1 MDFSTLSKSKHIYL
15 KNKSKYKNILN
26 RTPFSLKT
34 ENTHGF
40 DNFDPK
46 KINQEENLKIDKQT
60 TFENENQFGNYMTP
74 NTINN
79 KINIVTNKDIVF
91 DENKNFK
98 NEQQHERKKL
108 SKLPMNMISEMVTTW
123 EPSNPLKI
131 NETYELIKGAKV
143 NIFYDKIKKI
153 SLYTLSEPI
162 MSEVE
167 KEELEEIKK
176 HFKYLFE
183 ITQEKEGVEKKEK
196 MIEKSCVYIMKRKN
210 IELTEK
216 KLEKFL
222 YYLVRDFLGFEEIEP
237 LFHDKN
243 IEDISCDGLGVP
255 VYINHM
261 KYGPLEVNIVY
272 NDKKKLDSFIVKMA
286 QKAKK
291 EITLSKPILQGKLPD
306 GSRIEAIYG
315 EEISQKGSTFTIRK
329 FREVPYTPIHLL
341 KNGTIPSI
349 LLAYLWLA
357 LENKKSIIVSGGTAT
372 GKTTILNALSLFVPP
387 SAKIVSIEDT
397 PEINLPHKHW
407 LAMSSRETGN
417 SSDITMFELLKA
429 TLRERPDYII
439 VGEIRGEEANV
450 LFQGIST
457 GHSGMGTVHAENF
470 ESFVNRMTTRPI
482 NLSKS
487 LLSEANI
494 VIFLKQLTIKENL
507 VRRVT
512 SVTEIDKFIPKEDRY
527 VLNEFIKFNQ
537 TKDSFQLSN
546 SSIILNKLIEQKGGT
561 EKNILTE
568 LEKRKRILEVMSER
582 NILEFK
588 EVSKIMK
595 VYYQGTEN
603 IFNYIENL

>member
-98 NEQQHERKKL
+98 NEDQHERKKL
-108 SKLPMNMISEMVTTW
+108 SKLPMNMISEMVTNW

-153 SLYTLSEPI
+153 SLYTISEPI
-162 MSEVE
+162 MSKVE

-210 IELTEK
+210 IELTEQ

>member
-26 RTPFSLKT
+26 RTPLSLKT
-34 ENTHGF
+34 ENTQGF

-98 NEQQHERKKL
+98 NEDQHERKKL

-210 IELTEK
+210 IELTEQ